1 MSAVIKGA
9 AALAV
14 IIGLLFFLQSRVGEQ
29 PQVRVEKVVTSDA
42 LR

>member
-1 MSAVIKGA
+1 MSAAIKGA

-14 IIGLLFFLQSRVGEQ
+14 IIGLLFYLQSRVGDQ
-29 PQVRVEKVVTSDA
+29 PQVRVEKGVTSDA